1 MEEFVKELGFESEKE
16 FHELNSTPD
25 LTNPKIMKMYLDW
38 KYNDGTKEGLIKV
51 IEASQV
57 K

>member
-25 LTNPKIMKMYLDW
+25 LTNPKIMNMYLDW

-57 K
+57 N